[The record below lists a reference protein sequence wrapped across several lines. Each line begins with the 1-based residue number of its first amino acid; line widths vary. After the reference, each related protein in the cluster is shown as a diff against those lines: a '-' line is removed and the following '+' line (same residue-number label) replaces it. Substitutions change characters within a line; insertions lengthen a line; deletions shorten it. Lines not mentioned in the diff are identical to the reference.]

1 MEAPTRECGG
11 CSLCCV
17 VLRVDELG
25 KLGGVPCAKLRPGG
39 GCGIHPT
46 RPDICRAYRCL
57 WLRGGLE
64 HADRPDRLG
73 AVLDVT
79 SEAGAPLL
87 AIREARAGAF
97 TRMPRLREIAD
108 EYRQSMPV
116 RITSAEDVL
125 NPDRPYRVLLPDG
138 EERLVEGETTTI
150 LRDGQPAETRRMP
163 WLERGVRRV
172 MLRVEA
178 WRVRRMQRR
187 RPPP

>member
-1 MEAPTRECGG
+1 MQAPARECGG

-25 KLGGVPCAKLRPGG
+25 KLGGVPCEKLRPEG
-39 GCGIHPT
+39 GCGIHAT
-46 RPDICRAYRCL
+46 RPRVCRAYHCL

-64 HADRPDRLG
+64 EADRPDQLG

-79 SEAGAPLL
+79 SEAGAPFL
-87 AIREARAGAF
+87 AIREASAGAF
-97 TRMPRLREIAD
+97 ARAPRLREIAG

-116 RITSAEDVL
+116 RITSAADVL
-125 NPDRPYRVLLPDG
+125 NPDRPYRVLLPGG
-138 EERLVEGETTTI
+138 EERLVEGETITI
-150 LRDGQPAETRRMP
+150 VRDGQPPETRRMP

-187 RPPP
+187 HPPP